1 VCYIRVLVAKSFVFE
16 DIFKRIIRQV
26 VENPPLRV
34 YLSGMSQLFAPFKGS
49 DPAAVTI
56 NGHRIIIL
64 GSDRSELEEGLE
76 LVGGDRLRRLRV
88 GDSDRGHERVL
99 QRLAYRVRGG
109 VVIAPPDTSVSAL
122 LDSLREQLPWVQ

>member
-1 VCYIRVLVAKSFVFE
+1 LCFEYIFPL
-16 DIFKRIIRQV
+16 IGRQV
-26 VENPPLRV
+26 VENRSLRV
-34 YLSGMSQLFAPFKGS
+34 YLSDMSQLFAPFKGS